1 MPGDAKNADNDIDD
15 LDTNVFDLFP
25 DPVHFVEFL
34 KNIDR
39 GDIASSMF
47 IKLLENYRDMKGRTN
62 EDPMKYVTSER
73 QFNANTK
80 IMDEGHCTSSR

>member
-1 MPGDAKNADNDIDD
+1 MPGDIKNVDDESDD

-39 GDIASSMF
+39 GDIASSIF

-62 EDPMKYVTSER
+62 EDPMKYVPSEWHP
-73 QFNANTK
+73 NEEAEIIAK
-80 IMDEGHCTSSR
+80 DVA